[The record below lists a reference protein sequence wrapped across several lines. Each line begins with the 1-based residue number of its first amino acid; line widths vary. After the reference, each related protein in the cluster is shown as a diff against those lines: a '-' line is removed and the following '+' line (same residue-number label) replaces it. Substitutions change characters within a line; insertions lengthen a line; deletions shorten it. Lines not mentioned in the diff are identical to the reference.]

1 MPRVRI
7 VTVRTWRRLPTCV
20 LNRMTGW
27 KPIPL
32 LLLLLIC
39 GCGTQDE
46 APKTSLFEDDH
57 VVAAH
62 WPTDLS
68 DLTSKLRDRVAQM
81 KSSSDDVLRSEI
93 EDLVGWVGEVAADTN
108 LSESDWIPLFDKSE
122 SVSANLKTV
131 SGTLTDD
138 DLTQVESLCRLIDE
152 SIPKIPEQ
160 LASVTGNQP

>member
-1 MPRVRI
+1 
-7 VTVRTWRRLPTCV
+7 
-20 LNRMTGW
+20 
-27 KPIPL
+27 
-32 LLLLLIC
+32 
-39 GCGTQDE
+39 
-46 APKTSLFEDDH
+46 
-57 VVAAH
+57 
-62 WPTDLS
+62 
-68 DLTSKLRDRVAQM
+68 M